1 MNNLKNSWEENVMF
15 ENAGSKALS
24 IVKVY
29 VVFELIV
36 TFIIGLI
43 YCVQYATVT
52 RYSMYS
58 EYNGSSNF
66 NFGKFLIAL
75 LILVLIMFFEYVMGI
90 FMVAFCQMMEDV
102 HYLKEQKESSDC
114 KYNVNGVLK
123 SEADRESEI
132 IAKGGWKCPG
142 CNRIHPAYETSC
154 MCGRAKGGN

>member
-1 MNNLKNSWEENVMF
+1 MF

-36 TFIIGLI
+36 TFIVGLI
-43 YCVQYATVT
+43 YSIQYATVT
-52 RYSMYS
+52 KIGYSMYYENDNSS
-58 EYNGSSNF
+58 EF
-66 NFGKFLIAL
+66 NFGKFLLAV

-102 HYLKEQKESSDC
+102 HYLKEQKVTSDC
-114 KYNVNGVLK
+114 KYNDNGVLK
-123 SEADRESEI
+123 SEADRENEI
-132 IAKGGWKCPG
+132 IANGGWKCPD

-154 MCGRAKGGN
+154 VCGRTKGEN